1 MDLSQIK
8 CGELLFSVHC
18 WKEARRLMD
27 HRSYTRN
34 LSCEI
39 KTRKMFR
46 VEVHSYPWT
55 LRYPQFKCMMFQIFT
70 SLSIMRSISD
80 MSRMER

>member
-1 MDLSQIK
+1 MIDSEVASGITAFISDENEILLVPLTVRTTKMDRSQIK

-18 WKEARRLMD
+18 LKEARRLMD

-39 KTRKMFR
+39 KTRKKLR
-46 VEVHSYPWT
+46 VEVHSYP
-55 LRYPQFKCMMFQIFT
+55 
-70 SLSIMRSISD
+70 
-80 MSRMER
+80 